1 MIIEIELGI
10 LFFSKGDEARFFH
23 GLKDNGAVKKVVGMG
38 RGPRRPSVLA
48 LSINARALTKDRLW
62 DIVALLR
69 RYGISP
75 APFRALARERKL
87 PWKYLQT
94 GGHKNVYPAPR

>member
-1 MIIEIELGI
+1 MIVEIELGV
-10 LFFSKGDEARFFH
+10 LFYSQGDEARFFR
-23 GLKDNGAVKKVVGMG
+23 GLTDNRAVKKVVGIG

-48 LSINARALTKDRLW
+48 LSIDARALTKDRLW

-75 APFRALARERKL
+75 APFRGLARARKL